1 MNANSKWVEQQGVRR
16 FIRDIGNMPWWQII
30 IFDVA
35 ALFAFFLTIL
45 LLSNAPSAKAKS
57 AEPNARSDKRIAISF
72 DDSPRGPGAF
82 LNVDNRP
89 QMLIAQLKA
98 AGVKQAAFFIN
109 PGRIDESNGFAANMD
124 DYTKAGHVLAN
135 HTNTHPR
142 LSSISAERFLA
153 DIDDAEK
160 WLKPHPGYRPWFRF
174 PELDEGGRDKVKRDA
189 VRAGLKARG
198 LRYGYVTA
206 DGWDWKLD
214 SLADRAFASKQ
225 AVDVDALRNLYI
237 ETHVES
243 ANFAD
248 RLGRKALGR
257 APAQM
262 LLLHDTDLAA
272 LYLDDL
278 IAALRKDGWKIITA
292 DEAYKDPM
300 RKIEPDLAD
309 TNGTILQ
316 MIAREKK
323 TGGPYWFER
332 NEAKVMSALFN
343 ERVLRKK

>member
-1 MNANSKWVEQQGVRR
+1 VEQQGVERVKR
-16 FIRDIGNMPWWQII
+16 QIMAMSWWQIAA
-30 IFDVA
+30 FDLAAFLALILSA
-35 ALFAFFLTIL
+35 ALVWNGPQAV
-45 LLSNAPSAKAKS
+45 AKS
-57 AEPNARSDKRIAISF
+57 VTQNAGSEKRIAISF

-98 AGVKQAAFFIN
+98 ARVEQAAFFIN
-109 PGRIDESNGFAANMD
+109 PGRIDDSNGFAEIMG
-124 DYTKAGHVLAN
+124 DYAKAGHVLAN

-142 LSSISAERFLA
+142 LSSVSAERFLA
-153 DIDDAEK
+153 DIDEAEK

-174 PELDEGGRDKVKRDA
+174 PELDEGGRDKPKRDA

-214 SLADRAFASKQ
+214 SLADKAFATGKP
-225 AVDVDALRNLYI
+225 VDINALRDLYV
-237 ETHVES
+237 ETHVEA

-278 IAALRKDGWKIITA
+278 VAALRNDGWKIITA

-300 RKIEPDLAD
+300 GKIEPDLAD

-323 TGGPYWFER
+323 VDGPYWFER
-332 NEAKVMSALFN
+332 NEVKVMQAMFN
-343 ERVLRKK
+343 KRVLHQQ